1 MTATQP
7 RTNRSSGKKHDPSA
21 CDRAIQ
27 YLKEQIFHGRLSPG
41 DRIVQEQ
48 VASALGVSRVPVR
61 EALIALEREG
71 WVRLDRHRSAVVTG
85 LDRAAVLNYY
95 DLFGVLYGYAA
106 NKALQRP
113 QPELAD
119 RLGAIARRSKET
131 DDPNE
136 ISRLAI
142 EFRALTV
149 DAAASPQLRVLLRSM
164 SGLLPGVFFSLVPDA
179 IAAERSGFASIVRMV
194 RAGDGAGA
202 EAEYRKLM
210 GRLGKLVARS
220 LEDRG
225 LFEG

>member
-1 MTATQP
+1 MTANQRRP
-7 RTNRSSGKKHDPSA
+7 SRASGKTHEPSA

-27 YLKEQIFHGRLSPG
+27 HLKEQMFHGRMRPG
-41 DRIVQEQ
+41 DRVVQEQ
-48 VASALGVSRVPVR
+48 VATTLGISRVPVR

-71 WVRLDRHRSAVVTG
+71 WVRLDLHRGAVVTG
-85 LDRAAVLNYY
+85 LDRAAVRNYY
-95 DLFGVLYGYAA
+95 DLFGVLYGFAA

-113 QPELAD
+113 HDDLVDQLAV
-119 RLGAIARRSKET
+119 IARKAKHA

-136 ISRLAI
+136 ISQLAI

-149 DAAASPQLRVLLRSM
+149 DAAASPQLKVLLRSM

-179 IAAERSGFASIVRMV
+179 IAAERSGFASIVRVM
-194 RAGDGAGA
+194 RAGDGPAA

-210 GRLGKLVARS
+210 RRLGKLVVRS

-225 LFEG
+225 LFET